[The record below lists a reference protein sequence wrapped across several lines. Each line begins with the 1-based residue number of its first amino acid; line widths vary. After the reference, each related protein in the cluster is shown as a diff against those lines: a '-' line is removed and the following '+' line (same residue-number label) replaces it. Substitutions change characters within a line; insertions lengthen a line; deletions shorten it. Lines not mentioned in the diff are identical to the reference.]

1 MKRSKRTIAGGA
13 AATVF
18 ALAAITGACSSD
30 PSGPAGKSRLQVL
43 VTDAPSDYIAQ
54 AVVWVSAVYLQGG
67 EGDGEPRVYLFN
79 DAVAPK
85 EFDLLLLQNGV
96 NAELTAIVDV
106 DARDYHQLRLVVD
119 SARVTLVNGFTFND
133 LSVTRRLMV
142 PSGAQSGIKVNLA
155 GAIEAEV
162 GELTVIVVDF
172 AVDDSFVIQ
181 GNPGTPAGIM
191 GILLTPTL
199 HEKSR
204 QEEAIG

>member
-1 MKRSKRTIAGGA
+1 
-13 AATVF
+13 
-18 ALAAITGACSSD
+18 
-30 PSGPAGKSRLQVL
+30 
-43 VTDAPSDYIAQ
+43 
-54 AVVWVSAVYLQGG
+54 
-67 EGDGEPRVYLFN
+67 
-79 DAVAPK
+79 
-85 EFDLLLLQNGV
+85 
-96 NAELTAIVDV
+96 
-106 DARDYHQLRLVVD
+106 
-119 SARVTLVNGFTFND
+119 
-133 LSVTRRLMV
+133 MV